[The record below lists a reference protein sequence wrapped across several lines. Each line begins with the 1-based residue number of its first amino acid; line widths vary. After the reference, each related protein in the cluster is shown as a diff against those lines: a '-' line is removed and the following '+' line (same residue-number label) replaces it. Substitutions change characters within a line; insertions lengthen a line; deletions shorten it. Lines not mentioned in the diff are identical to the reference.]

1 MSMVKIVT
9 DSNAQLTPGVVERL
23 GIHVVP
29 LRIQQGKRISREGVD
44 VTAQNYFS
52 RLERS
57 NTLPVDLPPPQQ
69 EMADLYTRLHR
80 ETDQIL
86 SLHLSARINDTCGV
100 ARAAAANLLGRCRI
114 TILDSQMVSFGLGIL
129 VEAAAEAAAAGTRLD
144 EVVRLVRGMVPHLYG
159 AFFVETLGYLERS
172 RQISKAQAL
181 LGTMLG
187 IKPLLTVEDGELLP
201 AEKVHTRERAAE
213 KLAEFISEFSTIHKM
228 AILQH
233 GFNPETETLLKHLHD
248 QLPNREIPVYTYSPS
263 LACHLGP
270 SAIGVI
276 VYEGQ
281 I

>member
-100 ARAAAANLLGRCRI
+100 ARAAAANLLGRCRYNK
-114 TILDSQMVSFGLGIL
+114 
-129 VEAAAEAAAAGTRLD
+129 R
-144 EVVRLVRGMVPHLYG
+144 
-159 AFFVETLGYLERS
+159 
-172 RQISKAQAL
+172 K
-181 LGTMLG
+181 
-187 IKPLLTVEDGELLP
+187 
-201 AEKVHTRERAAE
+201 
-213 KLAEFISEFSTIHKM
+213 
-228 AILQH
+228 
-233 GFNPETETLLKHLHD
+233 
-248 QLPNREIPVYTYSPS
+248 
-263 LACHLGP
+263 
-270 SAIGVI
+270 
-276 VYEGQ
+276 
-281 I
+281 

>member
-9 DSNAQLTPGVVERL
+9 DSNAHLSPGVVERL

-29 LRIQQGKRISREGVD
+29 LRIQQGRRISREGVD
-44 VTAQNYFS
+44 VTAQNYFA
-52 RLERS
+52 RLERG
-57 NTLPVDLPPPQQ
+57 NTLPIDLPPTQQ
-69 EMADLYTRLHR
+69 EMAELYMRLHR

-86 SLHLSARINDTCGV
+86 SLHVSSRINDVCAT

-114 TILDSQMVSFGLGIL
+114 MVVDSQMISVGLGIL
-129 VEAAAEAAAAGTRLD
+129 VEAAAEAATAGVRLD
-144 EVVRLVRGMVPHLYG
+144 EIVRLVRGMAPHLYG
-159 AFFVETLGYLERS
+159 AFFVETLDYLERS

-187 IKPLLTVEDGELLP
+187 VKPLLTVEDGQILP
-201 AEKVHTRERAAE
+201 AEKVNSRERAVE
-213 KLAEFISEFSTIHKM
+213 KLTEFIGEFAHIEKL

-233 GFNPETETLLKHLHD
+233 GFDQESDALVRSLHD
-248 QLPNREIPVYTYSPS
+248 QLVQRTVPVHTYSPS

-270 SAIGVI
+270 NAIGVI

-281 I
+281 F

>member
-1 MSMVKIVT
+1 MSIVKIVT
-9 DSNAQLTPGVVERL
+9 DSNAQLAPGVAERL

-29 LRIQQGKRISREGVD
+29 LRIQQGKRISREGID
-44 VTAQNYFS
+44 ITAQNYFA
-52 RLERS
+52 RLERNS
-57 NTLPVDLPPPQQ
+57 PLPLDLPPTQQ
-69 EMADLYTRLHR
+69 ELADLYTRLHR

-86 SLHLSARINDTCGV
+86 SLHVSARINDTWAV
-100 ARAAAANLLGRCRI
+100 ARTAAAPLLGRCRI
-114 TILDSQMVSFGLGIL
+114 MVVDSQMVSFGLGIL

-159 AFFVETLGYLERS
+159 AFFVETLDYLERS
-172 RQISKAQAL
+172 RHISKAQAL
-181 LGTMLG
+181 LGAMLG
-187 IKPLLTVEDGELLP
+187 IKPMLAVEDGELAP

-213 KLAEFISEFSTIHKM
+213 KLAEFISEFSHIHKM

-233 GFNPETETLLKHLHD
+233 GFEQETDALLQQIHT
-248 QLPNREIPVYTYSPS
+248 QLPNRNVPVYTYSPS

-270 SAIGVI
+270 SAMGVI

>member
-69 EMADLYTRLHR
+69 DLYTRLHR

-181 LGTMLG
+181 L
-187 IKPLLTVEDGELLP
+187 TVEDGELLP

-233 GFNPETETLLKHLHD
+233 GFNPEAETLLKHLHD